1 MYSLHIFVT
10 SIFVTCI
17 RYTYSLHIVS
27 PCRVRASPMPELLHF
42 GVQCYVSVT
51 SVTYSLLM
59 ASPRKY
65 AFTHQCGRSKWAAC
79 VLGGKISQREREIH
93 TDARTHARTH
103 THTHTNT
110 YTHTHTHTGQH
121 TTVAGCLSLDV
132 GSVGEEHQRLFGERE
147 GRSLSEKGRSLRGK
161 VGLFLGACS
170 ERGRA
175 HCPRENRPK
184 RPIKGAFIILYCLLE
199 LIEMLI
205 SYYNIN
211 CLYHIILYYI
221 IRRLRHALG
230 LSYV

>member
-1 MYSLHIFVT
+1 VAGPSELHAFW
-10 SIFVTCI
+10 
-17 RYTYSLHIVS
+17 
-27 PCRVRASPMPELLHF
+27 AE
-42 GVQCYVSVT
+42 
-51 SVTYSLLM
+51 
-59 ASPRKY
+59 KY
-65 AFTHQCGRSKWAAC
+65 H
-79 VLGGKISQREREIH
+79 RERERYTQMH
-93 TDARTHARTH
+93 ARTHTH

-110 YTHTHTHTGQH
+110 YTHTHTHTHANTPLWQDACPLTWARSVKSTSACSERGK
-121 TTVAGCLSLDV
+121 V
-132 GSVGEEHQRLFGERE
+132 GLFQRKVGLFQR
-147 GRSLSEKGRSLRGK
+147 K